1 MENLFN
7 STDSLPVEIYK
18 VVAISDP
25 TPTASD
31 RRKVFDR
38 EGAPNYKTITVSSPQ
53 STVING
59 QQIVLE
65 PRLIKFA
72 TWDEDLYAPE
82 TLQDTEGKDYPK
94 AEWAWDALELGTNI
108 IGYINTMYV
117 EPFDI
122 DGKAVTKVSHL
133 IMPEKGKQSISKG
146 RLLSESQRYLV
157 YNKLTLKLDD
167 TGASGLISIANE
179 TAEEQVETP
188 AEPAND
194 VAPETPAE
202 TPAGS

>member
-1 MENLFN
+1 MNLSN

-18 VVAISDP
+18 VVAISEP
-25 TPTASD
+25 TPTTSS

-38 EGAPNYKTITVSSPQ
+38 DSAPNFKTITVSSPQ
-53 STVING
+53 TVVING
-59 QQIVLE
+59 QQIELE

-82 TLQDTEGKDYPK
+82 TLQDDEDKDYPK
-94 AEWAWDALELGTNI
+94 AEWAWDALKLGTNI

-133 IMPEKGKQSISKG
+133 IMPEKGKQSITQG
-146 RLLSESQRYLV
+146 RLLAESQRYLE
-157 YNKLTLKLDD
+157 YNELKLQLSD
-167 TGASGLISIANE
+167 TDTSGIVIKGE
-179 TAEEQVETP
+179 TEKEQEQTAEK
-188 AEPAND
+188 PANK
-194 VAPETPAE
+194 VKA
-202 TPAGS
+202 